1 MIDKK
6 IAILIAAVL
15 LISLIIAGC
24 VENDEDDVEYI
35 TVTDILGRE
44 VKVPNN
50 VERVVG
56 VASGAVRMLSYL
68 EATDMIVG
76 VEDFESKSPFTP
88 YQFAHPELSSQ
99 PVIGPKHGGD
109 AEMILAEEPD
119 VVFYS
124 CSQLDPASEETMDN
138 LQTKTGIPVIA
149 IDLGDLDAR
158 KDVFHSSLR
167 LMAEVLDKEERA
179 EEVIEFID
187 ETLEDL
193 NERTKNIPDSEK
205 PNVYIGGVALRGSQ
219 DILST
224 RASYAPFEYTNS
236 INVASEIGTGHAFID
251 KEKLLEWD
259 PDVLFVDSYSYENVV
274 DGINEDAS
282 YQILKTVENEDI
294 YTLLPYNMYNINHA
308 TVLANAYYVGIT
320 LYPEQFTDVN
330 IAGQA
335 DDIYE
340 EMHGA
345 PVYSDMART
354 AYGFTQVEL

>member
-1 MIDKK
+1 MINKK
-6 IAILIAAVL
+6 IAVIIATILM
-15 LISLIIAGC
+15 ISLISAGC
-24 VENDEDDVEYI
+24 VENEDEGTDTME
-35 TVTDILGRE
+35 VTDILDRE
-44 VKVPNN
+44 VTVPTD

-56 VASGAVRMLSYL
+56 VASGSVRMLSYL

-76 VEDFESKSPFTP
+76 VEDVETKSPFTP
-88 YQFAHPELSSQ
+88 YQFAHPGLSSL

-109 AEMILAEEPD
+109 AEMILAQEPD

-124 CSQLDPASEETMDN
+124 CSQIETASEDTMDN

-167 LMAEVLDKEERA
+167 LMAEVLDKEEKA
-179 EEVIEFID
+179 EEVIDFID

-193 NERTKNIPDSEK
+193 NERTKDIPDSEK
-205 PNVYIGGVALRGSQ
+205 PNVYIGGVALRGAQ

-224 RASYAPFEYTNS
+224 RASYPPFEYTDS

-259 PDVLFVDSYSYENVV
+259 PEILFVDSSSYENVI
-274 DGINEDAS
+274 DGINDDAS
-282 YQILKTVENEDI
+282 YQVLQAVENESI

-320 LYPEQFTDVN
+320 LYPEQFTDID
-330 IAGQA
+330 IADQA
-335 DDIYE
+335 DAIYE